1 MFPFQSVLEQ
11 SLLLFPLICAIY
23 FSYVILRITD
33 VSVDGSMVLGAAVT
47 AKLLMSGYNPFF
59 AMLAAMACGF
69 IAGACVALVQYKNS
83 VNDIIAGLLMS
94 FILYSINLNVM
105 GMPHLMTMHSE
116 TIVKL
121 IGKLNNEYRKM
132 IVVMMTSI
140 VTVMFILFLMH
151 SRLGLKLRGFG
162 ENRQLM
168 EKLGFKPEFYRII
181 GLGMSGCMASLTG
194 SVMSQIY
201 GYSDINMGIGM
212 AITAIGALVIGM
224 HLINKISFFRI
235 RLMNHSAITEL
246 FGCFVGIFCYF
257 SITNVLV
264 LFEVNPV
271 NFKLILGVVVIVF
284 LKLAGKSGTA
294 N

>member
-1 MFPFQSVLEQ
+1 MFPFQSILEQ

-23 FSYVILRITD
+23 FSYVILKITD

-47 AKLLMSGYNPFF
+47 AKLLLGGYNPFISI
-59 AMLAAMACGF
+59 LAAMLCGF
-69 IAGACVALVQYKNS
+69 VAGACVALVQYKNS

-94 FILYSINLNVM
+94 FILYSVNLNVM

-116 TIVKL
+116 TIVRL
-121 IGKLNNEYRKM
+121 AAKLNNENKKM
-132 IVVMMTSI
+132 IVVMMSSLL
-140 VTVMFILFLMH
+140 TVMFIFSLMH

-162 ENRQLM
+162 ENRDLM
-168 EKLGFKPEFYRII
+168 EKLGFKPEFYRVI
-181 GLGMSGCMASLTG
+181 GLGMSGCMASLSG
-194 SVMSQIY
+194 SLMCQIY

-224 HLINKISFFRI
+224 HLINKIGLFRM
-235 RLMNHSAITEL
+235 RLMNHSTITEL

-257 SITNVLV
+257 SITNTLV

-271 NFKLILGVVVIVF
+271 NFKLILGLIIIVF
-284 LKLAGKSGTA
+284 LKLARKSGTA